1 MTKATIFGYH
11 GMENFGDDFFLDYIL
26 KYCNSIGINEA
37 YVTARK
43 GSISKSVDKS
53 IGVNVTAIL
62 PRARVLRGYDKWLL
76 LFLYALK
83 SDVLFFCAGSIFT
96 ILPERLFLI
105 IIKMIKFLKPSV
117 KIIAV
122 GVSVGPFKDKDSEKA
137 VVEALSLFNL
147 VIVRDKKSLKYSI
160 QTNVKFFNDLAFTHP
175 PKLNLRKEV
184 IGVALNPYASILNK
198 SDLHIEF
205 ERNDKIA
212 SCIINSATKYKAIRI
227 FITCDANTYGDKV
240 LSQDLA
246 SKLLDKGINVEVIAY
261 DGNLHQFEKHLSGVN
276 KLIASRL
283 HAGFFGLLNGA
294 EVFQLKYAEKIEE
307 FYRGLNLNNI
317 SFYHAYNFTSESLSL
332 FLANE
337 KVNYDADFNSL
348 LNLSSRVSTEY
359 KNTLSKELR

>member
-1 MTKATIFGYH
+1 
-11 GMENFGDDFFLDYIL
+11 
-26 KYCNSIGINEA
+26 
-37 YVTARK
+37 
-43 GSISKSVDKS
+43 
-53 IGVNVTAIL
+53 
-62 PRARVLRGYDKWLL
+62 
-76 LFLYALK
+76 
-83 SDVLFFCAGSIFT
+83 
-96 ILPERLFLI
+96 
-105 IIKMIKFLKPSV
+105 
-117 KIIAV
+117 
-122 GVSVGPFKDKDSEKA
+122 
-137 VVEALSLFNL
+137 
-147 VIVRDKKSLKYSI
+147 
-160 QTNVKFFNDLAFTHP
+160 
-175 PKLNLRKEV
+175 
-184 IGVALNPYASILNK
+184 VALNPYASILNK

-212 SCIINSATKYKAIRI
+212 SSIINSATRYKAVRI

-246 SKLLDKGINVEVIAY
+246 SKLLDKGITVEVIAY
-261 DGNLHQFEKHLSGVN
+261 DGNLHRFEKHLSGVN

-317 SFYHAYNFTSESLSL
+317 IFYHAYNFTSESLNL

-348 LNLSSRVSTEY
+348 LNLSSTVSTEY